1 MWDIVL
7 ANDNDFALNQVAPI
21 VPIYASGIEYRVFKV
36 GRPTVWSKV
45 GLMGTMHWC
54 IEFQWKLEWHIS
66 SQKNPNNGGLTGLEP
81 AASRK
86 TTQPNSDDGP
96 LQIVHNRLPINSL
109 IL

>member
-7 ANDNDFALNQVAPI
+7 ANDNDIALNKAAPI

-36 GRPTVWSKV
+36 GRPTIWSKV

-66 SQKNPNNGGLTGLEP
+66 SQKNPNNGAT
-81 AASRK
+81 RK
-86 TTQPNSDDGP
+86 TTKPNSDDGP
-96 LQIVHNRLPINSL
+96 LQVVHHRLPINSL